1 MATNTI
7 SELAR
12 TAETWPDED
21 QLELADYAR
30 VIETRRTGLYRVNDA
45 ERAAIAEGIA
55 QANRGEFIDEAHI
68 LSEDRRYPV

>member
-12 TAETWPDED
+12 TAKAWPDED

-30 VIETRRTGLYRVNDA
+30 VIETRRTGLYHVNDVERVAITEGMA
-45 ERAAIAEGIA
+45 E
-55 QANRGEFIDEAHI
+55 ANRGEFVDEARL
-68 LSEDRRYPV
+68 LSQGRRHSV